1 MRLLQELKKNLKI
14 VTSGTVSFENLKK
27 VLAEASYMVTYRPM
41 QPGPAKRESSFIW
54 LNDIIMIRSKK
65 SACLGEVF
73 VNSSLNQDL
82 FPSTYKYAERKSE
95 TSLWLLLLKNA
106 KIWGH

>member
-41 QPGPAKRESSFIW
+41 QPEPAKRESSFIW
-54 LNDIIMIRSKK
+54 LNDIMIRSKK

-106 KIWGH
+106 KI

>member
-54 LNDIIMIRSKK
+54 LNDIRGAFQKK
-65 SACLGEVF
+65 NLTNCG
-73 VNSSLNQDL
+73 
-82 FPSTYKYAERKSE
+82 KSP
-95 TSLWLLLLKNA
+95 
-106 KIWGH
+106 